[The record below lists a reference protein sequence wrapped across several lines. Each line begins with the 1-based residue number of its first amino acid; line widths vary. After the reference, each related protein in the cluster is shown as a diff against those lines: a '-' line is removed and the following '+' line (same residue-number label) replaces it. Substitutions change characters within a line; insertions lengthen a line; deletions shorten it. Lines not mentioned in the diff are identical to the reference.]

1 MHHRHY
7 RTPLWVS
14 VVAALAM
21 LVATTLLFGGV
32 THAAADEAQSSSG
45 IEVAST
51 ATTGHQMTA
60 EITRVTSAGTHITSS
75 VSASGTWAV
84 AKLETGQSFTVDA
97 GAYLKWASSFP
108 FVLDSGE
115 QIGDCT
121 VSEGSLTC
129 TVNTIPA
136 SVANKTDISGHWWAT
151 ARVQESSVGRTVTEL
166 TLNGKTTSVTFGDSN
181 GDGTCDRDCG
191 PVHYSYVTADNF
203 KAGWLNAD
211 GSTSWMISWLVEPG
225 AEYTIHDF
233 NTRLSS
239 DVDCAKGNT
248 WNPNTTIKVKA
259 AKVDDSTIKLTA
271 PSDAKVC
278 VTYTPEKMVPPA
290 GAKTVTNTASVNGTK
305 YESSVEIK
313 ASGGTDGDGT
323 TIPEPTPS
331 TTPSPT
337 PSVTPALSPT
347 PTATPTPEPT
357 PSTPSVTPEPTPSP
371 SPSTTPE
378 PSPSAPSPAP
388 SPTPSVTP
396 TPSPSTTP
404 TRRPVPLPTPV
415 IERYKEPT
423 PSAIPTPAPQHKKLA
438 VTGATGSAI
447 AGAVA
452 LLTAG
457 VATLWMRRR
466 QTTHPEG

>member
-1 MHHRHY
+1 MHHRN
-7 RTPLWVS
+7 RTPLGVS
-14 VVAALAM
+14 IVATLVAILAM
-21 LVATTLLFGGV
+21 SLFGGV
-32 THAAADEAQSSSG
+32 VAPSYAD
-45 IEVAST
+45 
-51 ATTGHQMTA
+51 GHPMTA
-60 EITRVTSAGTHITSS
+60 EITKVTSAGTHVTST
-75 VSASGTWAV
+75 VYVNGTWA
-84 AKLETGQSFTVDA
+84 ADKLEVGQTFTVYANVD
-97 GAYLKWASSFP
+97 LKWASEFP
-108 FVLDSGE
+108 FTLDSGE
-115 QIGDCT
+115 KIGDCK
-121 VSEGSLTC
+121 VADSKLTC
-129 TVNTIPA
+129 TVTTVPD
-136 SVANKTDISGHWWAT
+136 SMTDKANVSGHWWANARIQET
-151 ARVQESSVGRTVTEL
+151 AVGKNTSNL
-166 TLNGKTTSVTFGDSN
+166 ILDGKTTSVTFGDSN

-191 PVHYSYVTADNF
+191 PVHYPYASIDNF
-203 KAGWLNAD
+203 KAGWVNPD
-211 GSTSWMISWLVEPG
+211 NTVSWMISWVTTPG
-225 AEYTIHDF
+225 TEYTIHDES
-233 NTRLSS
+233 TRLSNVVS
-239 DVDCAKGNT
+239 CSTDET
-248 WNPNTTIKVKA
+248 WNPKTVIKVTA
-259 AKVDDSTIKLTA
+259 TQVDNETIKLTA

-337 PSVTPALSPT
+337 PSVTPAPSPT